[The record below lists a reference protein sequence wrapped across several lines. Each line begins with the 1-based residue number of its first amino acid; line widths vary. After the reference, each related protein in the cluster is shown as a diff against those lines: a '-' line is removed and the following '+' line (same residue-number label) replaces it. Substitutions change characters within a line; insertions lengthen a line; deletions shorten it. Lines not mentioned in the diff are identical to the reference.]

1 MAQLR
6 KVSPTYPVTV
16 CIIYLIGVYLG
27 RRAMRNRKAFD
38 LRGPLVVW
46 NLALAVFSLWGALRT
61 VPHVFYVL
69 YKEGYT
75 YTIIADGRDWCGG
88 GAVGVWALWFV
99 YSKTPELGD
108 TVFIILRKKPL
119 IFLHWYHHVTVLLYC
134 WHSYY
139 YQEAYGLYF
148 AAMNY
153 SVHAVMYL
161 YYALA
166 AVKIRLCK
174 PYYITA
180 MQISQMFM
188 GIFVCGSAWYYY
200 EIKGHNKY
208 MHKGNLWAGA
218 IMYSSYAA
226 LFLQYFVGRFVRKL
240 FKSDK
245 GKGLAAVKA
254 NGKGDALAA
263 STEGSGQSANGN
275 HANDLHANG
284 NGVQT
289 NGAYA
294 NGNGTHANANGAPH
308 ANGNG
313 NGLYTNGF
321 AKSLKGE

>member
-1 MAQLR
+1 
-6 KVSPTYPVTV
+6 
-16 CIIYLIGVYLG
+16 
-27 RRAMRNRKAFD
+27 
-38 LRGPLVVW
+38 
-46 NLALAVFSLWGALRT
+46 
-61 VPHVFYVL
+61 
-69 YKEGYT
+69 
-75 YTIIADGRDWCGG
+75 
-88 GAVGVWALWFV
+88 
-99 YSKTPELGD
+99 
-108 TVFIILRKKPL
+108 
-119 IFLHWYHHVTVLLYC
+119 
-134 WHSYY
+134 
-139 YQEAYGLYF
+139 
-148 AAMNY
+148 
-153 SVHAVMYL
+153 
-161 YYALA
+161 
-166 AVKIRLCK
+166 
-174 PYYITA
+174 

-245 GKGLAAVKA
+245 GKGLAAVRA
-254 NGKGDALAA
+254 NGKGDAA
-263 STEGSGQSANGN
+263 STEGYGQSANGN

-294 NGNGTHANANGAPH
+294 NGNGTHANGNGAPH

-313 NGLYTNGF
+313 NGVYTNGF